1 VSRGPPHQKVCL
13 VELDL
18 TDDQHSL
25 QDSVQGIV
33 GRSSPMTRVRQV
45 MTSDSGL
52 DVPTWES
59 LRADIGI
66 HALTIPEKFGGL
78 GAGQREQNAV
88 CEVLGSSLAC
98 VPYYSTTVL
107 STNLLLAFGEEAE
120 SAEYLTR
127 IAAGA
132 ITVATCHRPYREPG
146 SEAIMAAES
155 GGQWRVTGVC
165 THVIDGATADVILL
179 TAAAPAGCSLFAV
192 QAADP
197 AVTRTQTPTMD
208 LTRRQATIRFDRA
221 PARLIGAEG
230 QASAGVRRAS
240 VRSAIA
246 LAAEQ
251 LGGAQRCLDLA
262 AGYAKSRVQFGRP
275 IASFQ
280 SIKHKCANV
289 VIEISSARVA
299 TNYAGWVADSQPGDV
314 TLSGHLAQALAS
326 DAYLLAARENLQI
339 HGGMGFTWDDDA
351 HLHFK
356 RARSMQLLEG
366 SPAHHREEL
375 AKEIEKIAGNGVLD
389 ERYGFRLA
397 SD

>member
-1 VSRGPPHQKVCL
+1 
-13 VELDL
+13 VELEL
-18 TDDQHSL
+18 TDEQRSL
-25 QDSVQGIV
+25 QDSVKGV
-33 GRSSPMTRVRQV
+33 LGRSSPMTRVRQV
-45 MTSDSGL
+45 MMSASGL

-88 CEVLGSSLAC
+88 CEVLGSCLAC
-98 VPYYSTTVL
+98 VPYYSTSVL
-107 STNLLLAFGEEAE
+107 STNLLLAFGEDAG
-120 SAEYLTR
+120 SADYLSR

-132 ITVATCHRPYREPG
+132 VTVATAVPGPRAHR
-146 SEAIMAAES
+146 ES
-155 GGQWRVTGVC
+155 GGDAITVTESGGEWRVTGTR

-179 TAAAPAGCSLFAV
+179 TAATPAGQALFAV
-192 QAADP
+192 EAADP
-197 AVTRTQTPTMD
+197 VVVRTPVPTMD
-208 LTRRQATIRFDRA
+208 LTRRQATIQFDRA
-221 PARLIGAEG
+221 PACLIGDEG
-230 QASAGVRRAS
+230 QADAGVRRAS

-262 AGYAKSRVQFGRP
+262 VGYAKSRIQFGRP

-289 VIEISSARVA
+289 VIEIESARVA
-299 TNYAGWVADSQPGDV
+299 TNHAGWIADSQPADV
-314 TLSGHLAQALAS
+314 ALFGHLAQALAS
-326 DAYLLAARENLQI
+326 DAYMLAARENLQI
-339 HGGMGFTWDDDA
+339 HGGMGFTWECDA

-366 SPAHHREEL
+366 SPAYHREEL
-375 AKEIEKIAGNGVLD
+375 ARQIEKIAGSGVLD
-389 ERYGFRLA
+389 ERYGFGPA
-397 SD
+397 AG